1 MKRKSLT
8 VTLLICILMV
18 ASTLYAAEKAPP
30 SEGNWSEWIAI
41 SGYTIGAGDVLD
53 ISVWNNEA
61 LTKQVA
67 VLPDGKIHFPL
78 IGEVMVGGKTISVLK
93 KELEDRI
100 SPFVPSPS
108 LSVMVQQ
115 INSMLIYVIGKVN
128 NPGRFVLNT
137 NVNVLQALA
146 MAGGLNPFA
155 KRNDIKI
162 IRKKND
168 KNMII
173 EFEYD
178 DVTEGKDLKQNIQ
191 LDRGDV
197 VVVP

>member
-8 VTLLICILMV
+8 LTLLICFLIAVTTPWAADKASESKAKWSAWV
-18 ASTLYAAEKAPP
+18 ALE
-30 SEGNWSEWIAI
+30 
-41 SGYTIGAGDVLD
+41 GYTIGAGDVLN
-53 ISVWNNEA
+53 ISVWDNEA
-61 LTKQVA
+61 LTKAVT
-67 VLPDGKIHFPL
+67 VLPDGKIFFPL
-78 IGEVMVGGKTISVLK
+78 IGEIGAEGKTVSLLK
-93 KELEDRI
+93 KELEVKI
-100 SPFVPSPS
+100 SAFVPNPN

-115 INSMLIYVIGKVN
+115 LNSMLIYVIGKVN

-137 NVNVLQALA
+137 NVDVLQALA

-162 IRKKND
+162 FRKTKEMT
-168 KNMII
+168 KIF

-178 DVTEGKDLKQNIQ
+178 DVTDGKNLKQNIQ
-191 LDRGDV
+191 LKRGDV

>member
-8 VTLLICILMV
+8 VALLICIFIV
-18 ASTLYAAEKAPP
+18 ASPLCAADKSPSPKAK
-30 SEGNWSEWIAI
+30 WSELVTIENYI
-41 SGYTIGAGDVLD
+41 IGAGDVLD

-61 LTKQVA
+61 LTKQVT
-67 VLPDGKIHFPL
+67 VLPDGKIYFPL
-78 IGEVMVGGKTISVLK
+78 IGEVVVGGKTISVLT

-100 SPFVPSPS
+100 SPFVPNPN
-108 LSVMVQQ
+108 LFVMVLQP
-115 INSMLIYVIGKVN
+115 NSMLIYVIGKVN

-155 KRNDIKI
+155 KRNN
-162 IRKKND
+162 IRIFRKTRGKNRIF
-168 KNMII
+168 N
-173 EFEYD
+173 FAYD
-178 DVTEGKDLKQNIQ
+178 HVTEGRNLKKNIQ
-191 LDRGDV
+191 LKRGDV

>member
-8 VTLLICILMV
+8 GILLICILI
-18 ASTLYAAEKAPP
+18 TTPPLWAADNESK
-30 SEGNWSEWIAI
+30 SKDKWSEWIAI

-61 LTKQVA
+61 LTKQVT
-67 VLPDGKIHFPL
+67 VMPDGKIHFPL
-78 IGEVMVGGKTISVLK
+78 IGEVVVGGKTISLLR

-100 SPFVPSPS
+100 SPFVPSPN
-108 LSVMVQQ
+108 LTVMVQQ

-162 IRKKND
+162 FRKTND
-168 KNMII
+168 KNII
-173 EFEYD
+173 FEFEYD
-178 DVTEGKDLKQNIQ
+178 KVTEGEDLKQNIE
-191 LDRGDV
+191 LERGDV

>member
-1 MKRKSLT
+1 MAALN
-8 VTLLICILMV
+8 LW
-18 ASTLYAAEKAPP
+18 AAEKAP
-30 SEGNWSEWIAI
+30 SSKAKWSEWVALE
-41 SGYTIGAGDVLD
+41 GYTIGAGDILY

-61 LTKQVA
+61 LTRPVT

-78 IGEVMVGGKTISVLK
+78 IGEVVAAGKTISQLK
-93 KELEDRI
+93 RELEDRI
-100 SPFVPSPS
+100 APFVPNPN

-115 INSMLIYVIGKVN
+115 INSILIYVIGKVN
-128 NPGRFVLNT
+128 KPGQFVLNT
-137 NVNVLQALA
+137 NIDVLQALA

-162 IRKKND
+162 FRKVKE
-168 KNMII
+168 KTEIF

-178 DVTEGKDLKQNIQ
+178 DVTEGKNLNQNIQ
-191 LDRGDV
+191 LKRGDV

>member
-8 VTLLICILMV
+8 AALVISILM
-18 ASTLYAAEKAPP
+18 AATNLWAADKTPKSNAK
-30 SEGNWSEWIAI
+30 WSEWVTIE
-41 SGYTIGAGDVLD
+41 GYTIGAGDVLD

-61 LTKQVA
+61 LTKLVT

-78 IGEVMVGGKTISVLK
+78 IGEIVAGGKTISLFR

-100 SPFVPSPS
+100 SPFVPNPN

-115 INSMLIYVIGKVN
+115 LNSMLIYIIGKVN
-128 NPGRFVLNT
+128 KPGLFVLNAE
-137 NVNVLQALA
+137 VDVLQALA

-162 IRKKND
+162 FRKAKD
-168 KNMII
+168 KTKIF

-178 DVTEGKDLKQNIQ
+178 DVTDGKNLRQNIQ
-191 LDRGDV
+191 LKRGDV

>member
-1 MKRKSLT
+1 MKRKSLN
-8 VTLLICILMV
+8 VTLLICILI
-18 ASTLYAAEKAPP
+18 AALPLCAAEKP
-30 SEGNWSEWIAI
+30 SASKANWSEWVTI

-61 LTKQVA
+61 LTKQVT
-67 VLPDGKIHFPL
+67 VMPDGKIHFPL
-78 IGEVMVGGKTISVLK
+78 IGEVLAGGKTISVLK

-100 SPFVPSPS
+100 SPFVPSPN

-115 INSMLIYVIGKVN
+115 LNSMLIYVIGKVN

-155 KRNDIKI
+155 KRNN
-162 IRKKND
+162 IRIFRKTND
-168 KNMII
+168 KNMIF

-178 DVTEGKDLKQNIQ
+178 EVTEGKNLKQNIQ
-191 LDRGDV
+191 LERGDV
-197 VVVP
+197 VIVP

>member
-1 MKRKSLT
+1 MAAT
-8 VTLLICILMV
+8 TLW
-18 ASTLYAAEKAPP
+18 AADKTSGTEAK
-30 SEGNWSEWIAI
+30 WSEWVALE
-41 SGYTIGAGDVLD
+41 GYTIGAGDVLD

-61 LTKQVA
+61 LTKQVT

-78 IGEVMVGGKTISVLK
+78 IGEVAVGGKTISLLK
-93 KELEDRI
+93 KELEVKI
-100 SPFVPSPS
+100 SHFVPNPN

-115 INSMLIYVIGKVN
+115 LNSMLIYVIGKVN
-128 NPGRFVLNT
+128 NPGRFVMNAE
-137 NVNVLQALA
+137 VDVLQALA

-162 IRKKND
+162 FRKIKD
-168 KNMII
+168 KTKIF

-178 DVTEGKDLKQNIQ
+178 DVTDGKNLKQNIQ
-191 LDRGDV
+191 LKRGDV